1 MSESFPKAAIT
12 TPNNNDVGNKRLV
25 YAREYTLDL
34 PRISSVEVPLKVS
47 PSPESV
53 AKAVSMCGGLSSIK
67 KALQSQDDTG
77 LELHLNLEE
86 DENGASSFF
95 NEHPIIGRR
104 VPNRDE
110 SILLKISLPKGTLAK
125 HNNNLREAIA
135 SCSDQ
140 KKLRVVP
147 VAIINNTIR
156 FREMSDFQIRLDN
169 VPTAKEYN
177 ESFNSLNWDKFKDYV
192 NSIPDFDTKP
202 YENLSSMTVDRTSKI
217 PSRDWQLAPIPRFSM
232 VNIPYIYKFR
242 DNPYAKKS
250 DTGESSVKGTY
261 IKNFQQLVYDFNTQT
276 GIPTHPHP
284 EIVRIFETAKETG
297 VYPGTSKDFKFLEKL
312 QSCLKIL
319 NELFEKRPIWVKR
332 HIDGIVPLELHMTLK
347 VALSLCSYRFTKGPW
362 RNSYIKLGID
372 PRTSNEYAKYQTEY
386 FKIERRLLT
395 DPSIKKNLPAP
406 PPKDYQS
413 SVPGEIDPRFE
424 FDGKS
429 IPWYLMLQI
438 DLLLKEPNINEIYSQ
453 VEFLPE
459 ANELTGWFNELD
471 LTKIRKI
478 VKYELG
484 CMVQGNY
491 EFNEHKLTFFKRMIY
506 VKESMMKDQDADG
519 DVDMDQD
526 NDDNGVEDGE
536 MDDALLEEAEDE
548 EQEDA
553 EDQAGESA
561 LKSEISDGK
570 QDENSEP
577 DTFDIKTASFNE
589 VMDKIAKHNSESAEY
604 LKDYLKGLVQESSLR

>member
-1 MSESFPKAAIT
+1 M
-12 TPNNNDVGNKRLV
+12 
-25 YAREYTLDL
+25 
-34 PRISSVEVPLKVS
+34 
-47 PSPESV
+47 
-53 AKAVSMCGGLSSIK
+53 
-67 KALQSQDDTG
+67 
-77 LELHLNLEE
+77 
-86 DENGASSFF
+86 
-95 NEHPIIGRR
+95 
-104 VPNRDE
+104 
-110 SILLKISLPKGTLAK
+110 
-125 HNNNLREAIA
+125 
-135 SCSDQ
+135 
-140 KKLRVVP
+140 
-147 VAIINNTIR
+147 
-156 FREMSDFQIRLDN
+156 
-169 VPTAKEYN
+169 PT
-177 ESFNSLNWDKFKDYV
+177 
-192 NSIPDFDTKP
+192 
-202 YENLSSMTVDRTSKI
+202 
-217 PSRDWQLAPIPRFSM
+217 
-232 VNIPYIYKFR
+232 
-242 DNPYAKKS
+242 
-250 DTGESSVKGTY
+250 
-261 IKNFQQLVYDFNTQT
+261 
-276 GIPTHPHP
+276 
-284 EIVRIFETAKETG
+284 
-297 VYPGTSKDFKFLEKL
+297 
-312 QSCLKIL
+312 
-319 NELFEKRPIWVKR
+319 
-332 HIDGIVPLELHMTLK
+332 
-347 VALSLCSYRFTKGPW
+347 
-362 RNSYIKLGID
+362 
-372 PRTSNEYAKYQTEY
+372 
-386 FKIERRLLT
+386 
-395 DPSIKKNLPAP
+395 P